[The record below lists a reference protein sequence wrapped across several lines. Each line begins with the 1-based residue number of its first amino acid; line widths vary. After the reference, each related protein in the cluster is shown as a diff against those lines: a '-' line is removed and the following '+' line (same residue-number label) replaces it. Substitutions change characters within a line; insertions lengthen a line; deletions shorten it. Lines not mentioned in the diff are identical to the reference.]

1 MLNNTD
7 LLEGLEDLAVNGSGG
22 VHVVGWGSAAVLGC
36 AVDFAKA
43 ADTDG
48 FAEVD
53 VAGYGGGADVE
64 PRWLL
69 EESLSGKAGE
79 GGLPVD

>member
-1 MLNNTD
+1 M
-7 LLEGLEDLAVNGSGG
+7 
-22 VHVVGWGSAAVLGC
+22 
-36 AVDFAKA
+36 DFGET

-64 PRWLL
+64 PVLGLW
-69 EESLSGKAGE
+69 GE
-79 GGLPVD
+79 FIAVRGLYGVDPACDGVSIFLVPWFGGL